1 MKIKIEVSETFV
13 AKLQEA
19 GFTIKQIEAEAK
31 DITEFYLLD
40 VGHDDHYMEE
50 LIEDLKGL
58 NDEQ

>member
-1 MKIKIEVSETFV
+1 MKIKIEVPDTFV

-19 GFTIKQIEAEAK
+19 GFTIKQIEAEAQ
-31 DITEFYLLD
+31 DLAEFYLLD
-40 VGHDDHYMEE
+40 VGHDDHYMGE